1 MRIAKA
7 VVGLVGFAGV
17 VGVGGALGGAAPAFA
32 SPQPP
37 AGGGTQLLDSAT
49 ETAQGLKNPLGEVDA
64 RASGGELS
72 ADNPSAATAEV
83 DNAVQGPA
91 SSLLGGLP
99 VGAGAPIG

>member
-17 VGVGGALGGAAPAFA
+17 VGVGGALAGAAPAFA

-37 AGGGTQLLDSAT
+37 AGGETQLLDSVT
-49 ETAQGLKNPLGEVDA
+49 KTAQDLKNPLGEVDVE
-64 RASGGELS
+64 ASRGELS

-83 DNAVQGPA
+83 DNAVQGPV
-91 SSLLGGLP
+91 SSMIGGLP